1 MSSNYPQRNKDL
13 NMETTVG
20 VRVLKSQREKLE
32 EHALKNKMRISDII
46 REAITMWLN
55 MNSKE

>member
-32 EHALKNKMRISDII
+32 EHALKNKMRMT
-46 REAITMWLN
+46 AAGC
-55 MNSKE
+55 KESCRSTLRD